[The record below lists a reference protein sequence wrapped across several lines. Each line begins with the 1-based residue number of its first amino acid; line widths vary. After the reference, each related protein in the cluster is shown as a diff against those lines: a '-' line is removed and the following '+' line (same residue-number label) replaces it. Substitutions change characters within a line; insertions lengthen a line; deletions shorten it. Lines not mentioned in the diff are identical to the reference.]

1 MIPRPELGVL
11 SLLVRSVEEEV
22 VVGLSIVAICW
33 IGLLFKIILGSIFLL
48 SLIEMSSVV
57 TQKRDKWHFSGK
69 YLNSFEFEKRIEQI
83 VIEIF
88 EVRYVSAISN

>member
-1 MIPRPELGVL
+1 MIPRPKLVVL

-22 VVGLSIVAICW
+22 VVLSIGAICW
-33 IGLLFKIILGSIFLL
+33 IGLLFKIISGSIFLL
-48 SLIEMSSVV
+48 SIEMSSVV
-57 TQKRDKWHFSGK
+57 TQKRDKWHFSAK